1 MPFTCVLCNEETCYL
16 SNFCDDCQV
25 IKRITN
31 CYGKVEVK
39 EILKEVCLRNKKQ
52 QRWFKRPQKNF
63 KTYKING
70 IIKSKNELN
79 EEIKGL
85 KKN

>member
-1 MPFTCVLCNEETCYL
+1 MLQCLLCQDETCYL

-31 CYGKVEVK
+31 CYGKIEVK
-39 EILKEVCLRNKKQ
+39 EILEEVCLRNKKQ
-52 QRWFKRPQKNF
+52 QK
-63 KTYKING
+63 YKIDG

-79 EEIKGL
+79 NEIKEL

>member
-39 EILKEVCLRNKKQ
+39 EILEEVCLRNKKQ
-52 QRWFKRPQKNF
+52 QK
-63 KTYKING
+63 YKIDG

-79 EEIKGL
+79 NEIKEL

>member
-1 MPFTCVLCNEETCYL
+1 MPFVCVLCNEETCYL
-16 SNFCDDCQV
+16 SNFCDDCQI

-39 EILKEVCLRNKKQ
+39 EILEEVCLRNKKQ
-52 QRWFKRPQKNF
+52 QK
-63 KTYKING
+63 YKINA
-70 IIKSKNELN
+70 IIKNKDELHK
-79 EEIKGL
+79 EIKDI